1 MKIVYII
8 EDFSIKGGA
17 ERIISEKANTLS
29 TDYGHDVTIVSI
41 YKDER
46 PASYPLEPNVKII
59 SLGIPFPNRG
69 GNAVKKLINRFST
82 LIHTVKKL
90 NSTLARIKPDA
101 TFFTMV
107 VGALALPFTKN
118 AGKRIYESHSAR
130 KFTPFHSLF
139 FLMER
144 CADTVVC
151 LTEDDAQEYRHARH
165 CVVIPNF
172 IEKPSHAVKDFSR
185 KSAIAVGRLEEVKGF
200 DRLIKMWK
208 KIALHHPDWHLDIY
222 GDGTEKERLQERI
235 DKYRLSD
242 KITLCG
248 RSDNIQEKYAEHSLH
263 VMSSRYEGLG
273 MVMIEANACG
283 LPSVSFNFEYG
294 ASDILKDGENG
305 LLVPQNDREM
315 FIKAVEQLMDDENL
329 RAAMGKKAAAMAH
342 RYYKENVIEKWNS
355 LLGGIM
361 RSQ

>member
-1 MKIVYII
+1 MRIVYII

-17 ERIISEKANTLS
+17 ERIVSEKASTLAD
-29 TDYGHDVTIVSI
+29 DYGHEVTIVSI
-41 YKDER
+41 YKDKR
-46 PASYPLEPNVKII
+46 PPSYPVAANVKII
-59 SLGIPFPNRG
+59 SLDIPFPNHE
-69 GNAVKKLINRFST
+69 GNAVKRLINRFST

-90 NSTLARIKPDA
+90 NATLAIIKPDA

-107 VGALALPFTKN
+107 VGALALPFAKN

-130 KFTPFHSLF
+130 KFTPFHNF
-139 FLMER
+139 FFMMER
-144 CADTVVC
+144 HADTVVC
-151 LTEDDAQEYRHARH
+151 LTEDDAQEYRHAKH

-172 IEKPSHAVKDFSR
+172 IEEPCHTVKDYSK

-208 KIALHHPDWHLDIY
+208 TIALAHPDWHLDIY
-222 GDGTEKERLQERI
+222 GDGTEKDRLQERI
-235 DKYRLSD
+235 NKYNLSD

-248 RSDNIQEKYAEHSLH
+248 RSDNIQERYAEHSLH

-315 FIKAVEQLMDDENL
+315 FIKAVEQLMDNENL
-329 RAAMGKKAAAMAH
+329 RATMGKKAAIMAH
-342 RYYKENVIEKWNS
+342 RYYKENIIEKWNR
-355 LLGGIM
+355 LLDGIM
-361 RSQ
+361 RRQ